1 MVCGLGC
8 YRYQPI
14 VSLLPCNITGWTVG
28 PSGLYHTT
36 GDISKLQCWALAI
49 NQVRSGLGANSVGRR
64 RELMFVI
71 EWRLNQNEQNDK
83 TNWNVCVFCTPNFF
97 SSCIFWVWIFQKH
110 TKVRLC
116 VEKTSS
122 QSPSAR
128 PCINIALEFM
138 PLPMMMVPWVQAFV
152 DMTWHNFQWG
162 QREKQKLETTNKV
175 YEWGSL
181 NSNNDKENVDWWHL
195 VLANDNNI
203 CPNKVKIYVRVL
215 WYIKN
220 IIPVI
225 TQISIYISPRWVQ
238 GVWSPCLWV
247 FHGVVGTPRSR
258 PYAML
263 LWSKPRM
270 DVLMMK
276 WVLAPPKKNMYRYI
290 YMFTEMHHRFSLTS
304 NFCWGD
310 KGWVFLAYQF

>member
-1 MVCGLGC
+1 
-8 YRYQPI
+8 
-14 VSLLPCNITGWTVG
+14 
-28 PSGLYHTT
+28 
-36 GDISKLQCWALAI
+36 
-49 NQVRSGLGANSVGRR
+49 
-64 RELMFVI
+64 MFVI

-97 SSCIFWVWIFQKH
+97 SSRIFWVWIFQKH

-215 WYIKN
+215 WYIKTSFQWLHKSVYTYH
-220 IIPVI
+220 PVGCRGFDRPAYGFS
-225 TQISIYISPRWVQ
+225 TGFSGRQ
-238 GVWSPCLWV
+238 GQGLMRCSYGQSLEWMFSWWNGCL
-247 FHGVVGTPRSR
+247 P
-258 PYAML
+258 
-263 LWSKPRM
+263 
-270 DVLMMK
+270 
-276 WVLAPPKKNMYRYI
+276 PPKKY
-290 YMFTEMHHRFSLTS
+290 
-304 NFCWGD
+304 
-310 KGWVFLAYQF
+310 V

>member
-1 MVCGLGC
+1 
-8 YRYQPI
+8 
-14 VSLLPCNITGWTVG
+14 
-28 PSGLYHTT
+28 
-36 GDISKLQCWALAI
+36 
-49 NQVRSGLGANSVGRR
+49 
-64 RELMFVI
+64 MFVI

-290 YMFTEMHHRFSLTS
+290 YICLLEMHHRFSLTS